1 MKKLAIAFPILMTV
15 VACSKENVKPTEPV
29 VEYTVP
35 ETITVPVDTS
45 AVNLGTDVSTFNLS
59 DCEPRCNYPASALN
73 DPNSLLSSRVV
84 YFSLDSDQ
92 ISDQYKDILTA
103 HAYYAASN
111 PSVSVRLD
119 GHTDERGTREYNLAL
134 GERRAQ
140 AVKRF
145 LVLNT
150 APSSVYKTNS
160 FGEEMP
166 AALGSNESA
175 WGENRR
181 VEIIYK

>member
-1 MKKLAIAFPILMTV
+1 MKKLVIALPILMTV
-15 VACSKENVKPTEPV
+15 VACSKENVKPVNTV
-29 VEYTVP
+29 VDTTTP
-35 ETITVPVDTS
+35 ETITAPVNTS
-45 AVNLGTDVSTFNLS
+45 SVGAGVGVSTFNLS

-73 DPNSLLSSRVV
+73 DTNSLLSNRIV

-92 ISDQYKDILTA
+92 ISDQYKNILMA

-119 GHTDERGTREYNLAL
+119 GHTDERGTPEYNLAL

-150 APSSVYKTNS
+150 APSATYTTNS

>member
-1 MKKLAIAFPILMTV
+1 MKKLAIALPVLMTV
-15 VACSKENVKPTEPV
+15 VACGKSNVKPTEV
-29 VEYTVP
+29 DTGNTTP
-35 ETITVPVDTS
+35 ETLTAPVDTS
-45 AVNLGTDVSTFNLS
+45 GVNAGSEVSAFNLS
-59 DCEPRCNYPASALN
+59 DCEPRCDYPASALN
-73 DPNSLLSSRVV
+73 DPNSLLSNRVV
-84 YFSLDSDQ
+84 YFNLDSDQ
-92 ISDQYKDILTA
+92 VLDEYKDILTA

-140 AVKRF
+140 SVKSF

-166 AALGSNESA
+166 VALGSNESA

>member
-1 MKKLAIAFPILMTV
+1 MKKLAIALPVLMTV
-15 VACSKENVKPTEPV
+15 VACSKENVKP
-29 VEYTVP
+29 VETVDTTAP
-35 ETITVPVDTS
+35 ETITAPVDTSPVDTS
-45 AVNLGTDVSTFNLS
+45 ANDVSTFNLS
-59 DCEPRCNYPASALN
+59 DCEPRCNYPASALS
-73 DPNSLLSSRVV
+73 DPNSLLSNRVV
-84 YFSLDSDQ
+84 YFNLDSDQ

-103 HAYYAASN
+103 HAYYAANN

-119 GHTDERGTREYNLAL
+119 GHTDERGTPEYNLAL

-140 AVKRF
+140 GVKNF
-145 LVLNT
+145 LILNT
-150 APSSVYKTNS
+150 APSSVYKINT

>member
-1 MKKLAIAFPILMTV
+1 MKKLVVALPILMSV
-15 VACSKENVKPTEPV
+15 VACGKDNVKPNGVGLDNTS
-29 VEYTVP
+29 P
-35 ETITVPVDTS
+35 ETIQTSVETTPVGIDS
-45 AVNLGTDVSTFNLS
+45 GVSTFNFS
-59 DCEPRCNYPASALN
+59 DCEPRCNYPASALS
-73 DPNSLLSSRVV
+73 DPNSLLSNRVI
-84 YFSLDSDQ
+84 YFNLDSDQ
-92 ISDQYKDILTA
+92 ISDQYKNILTA

-111 PSVSVRLD
+111 PNVSVRLD
-119 GHTDERGTREYNLAL
+119 GHTDERGTPEYNLAL

-150 APSSVYKTNS
+150 APSSAYKTNS